1 MRDLSI
7 EELGHVYGAGG
18 RGCSPCPPSTPR
30 GGSKGKS
37 KGKSKSKGKGKRKG
51 RSGSRGKGYGSC

>member
-1 MRDLSI
+1 MRDLSV

-18 RGCSPCPPSTPR
+18 RGCSPCPPSKPR

-37 KGKSKSKGKGKRKG
+37 KSKSKGKSKGKG
-51 RSGSRGKGYGSC
+51 RSGSRGKGYGGC